1 MAHTLPEGMKPEALK
16 KRLRDESRRFGFDHI
31 GFAPAVLPEAGRR
44 FAAWLEAGHH
54 GEMGWL
60 GRNPARRSDAGAG
73 RTVIVCS
80 VNYWAGGPA
89 TAPPGGGVV
98 SQYAAGDDY
107 HRVLESRLRAFARF
121 AGELGRK
128 AGLLGEDER
137 IPTLVDHGPLL
148 EKAFAERA
156 GIGWIGKHSNVIA
169 PRGSSWFFLGELLFP
184 AALPPDDPHPN
195 RCGTCSR
202 CIAACPTDAIVAPYV
217 VDSRLCISYLTIE
230 LRGPIPR
237 ELRRK
242 MGDRIFGC
250 DDCQDVC
257 PWNRFAVKAADSELA
272 PRADGLGT
280 ETLADLLALTRDEFQ
295 RRTRRS
301 AIRRAGYPGFLRN
314 VVVALGNTRDP
325 AAFPPLG
332 RALDHPEPL
341 VRGHAAWALG
351 EVDASRA
358 TPLLRARL
366 RRETDDSVREEIT
379 ATLDERAMVNSPKT
393 MVKTA
398 N

>member
-1 MAHTLPEGMKPEALK
+1 MTTTGSSNRAFK
-16 KRLRDESRRFGFDHI
+16 
-31 GFAPAVLPEAGRR
+31 
-44 FAAWLEAGHH
+44 
-54 GEMGWL
+54 
-60 GRNPARRSDAGAG
+60 
-73 RTVIVCS
+73 
-80 VNYWAGGPA
+80 
-89 TAPPGGGVV
+89 
-98 SQYAAGDDY
+98 
-107 HRVLESRLRAFARF
+107 AFARF

-156 GIGWIGKHSNVIA
+156 GIGWDREALERHRPARKFLVLPRRASLPGRAATRRSA
-169 PRGSSWFFLGELLFP
+169 PEPLRNLLALHRRLPHRRDRRALRGGQSALHLL
-184 AALPPDDPHPN
+184 PHHRTP
-195 RCGTCSR
+195 
-202 CIAACPTDAIVAPYV
+202 
-217 VDSRLCISYLTIE
+217 
-230 LRGPIPR
+230 GPIPR

-242 MGDRIFGC
+242 MGNRIFGC

-257 PWNRFAVKAADSELA
+257 PWNRFAVKATDSELA

-325 AAFPPLG
+325 DTFPPLV

-341 VRGHAAWALG
+341 VRGHAAWALA

-379 ATLDERAMVNSPKT
+379 ATLDERAMVHSPKT